1 LKTAND
7 DIHSFKISQI
17 NKVLQN
23 KNDTV
28 ILRSGDRLMGSIQE
42 KSINLKTANN
52 VSLTVELKDI
62 KEVIFLENRKNIDCH

>member
-1 LKTAND
+1 
-7 DIHSFKISQI
+7 
-17 NKVLQN
+17 
-23 KNDTV
+23 
-28 ILRSGDRLMGSIQE
+28 MGSIQE